1 MRSSWY
7 APLLDVMNDKGKLP
21 VLRQIMRNCYSPIKS
36 LDPYL
41 RFVFLA
47 DPHRREVD
55 CEVTNFVVERK
66 SQTITRLTE
75 IRVVKTATLKTA
87 KALIYRLLR
96 STPLVSS

>member
-41 RFVFLA
+41 RFVFLS

-55 CEVTNFVVERK
+55 CRMIPFGVECK
-66 SQTITRLTE
+66 SHTIIWLTE
-75 IRVVKTATLKTA
+75 IRVVKTATLKIA
-87 KALIYRLLR
+87 DALIYR
-96 STPLVSS
+96 

>member
-21 VLRQIMRNCYSPIKS
+21 VLRQIMRNFYSPIKS

-55 CEVTNFVVERK
+55 CRVIPFGVECK
-66 SQTITRLTE
+66 SHTI
-75 IRVVKTATLKTA
+75 I
-87 KALIYRLLR
+87 
-96 STPLVSS
+96 